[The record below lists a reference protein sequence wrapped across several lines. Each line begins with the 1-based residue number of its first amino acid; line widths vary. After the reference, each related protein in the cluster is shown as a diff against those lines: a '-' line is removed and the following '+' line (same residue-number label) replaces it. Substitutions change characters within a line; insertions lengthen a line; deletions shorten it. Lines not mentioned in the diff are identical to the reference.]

1 MRRLVAS
8 AIASRV
14 SIEVAAQFAFS
25 AMKNPQQPVD
35 KRHIS
40 PFSCGMFDPLGRL

>member
-25 AMKNPQQPVD
+25 ATKNPQQPVD
-35 KRHIS
+35 KSDIS
-40 PFSCGMFDPLGRL
+40 PFSCGKSDRLDRL